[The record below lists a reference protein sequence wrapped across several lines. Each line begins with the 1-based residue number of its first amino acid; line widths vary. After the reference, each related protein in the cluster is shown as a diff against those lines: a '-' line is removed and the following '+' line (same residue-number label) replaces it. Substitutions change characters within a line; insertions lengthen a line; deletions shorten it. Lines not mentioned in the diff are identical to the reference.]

1 MERTLLQRLKPHH
14 RLKLEETIENQQVK
28 DFIFKDL
35 ESSTAIL
42 FLSFLTVETLAH
54 KLELESITFKNLYTL
69 FDYGR

>member
-14 RLKLEETIENQQVK
+14 RLKLEESILDEPVR

-54 KLELESITFKNLYTL
+54 KLDLESITFKNLYTL
-69 FDYGR
+69 FDYDR